1 MRGSLAQ
8 RCPADILSEVQRRRM
23 SGVLSLERDRICRQL
38 FVDAGVFVLFAAS
51 NHPQESLTSLL
62 LARAGSDK
70 AALRQALET
79 KQADELLGTTLV
91 RLGLISRATLLEF
104 TQNHIRR
111 VARAGFGMNDGTW
124 HFDEGALPFREQL
137 DGGLRTSEMILE
149 WTRGIGDA
157 EWVRRRLGNLEIRIQ
172 RDRRPPEGYQGIR
185 LDPAE
190 GFLMSRVDGVA
201 SIREIC
207 MVSPMGDER
216 TLAAILGLSLAGI
229 LEMPEGALELPSP
242 GIAVPEPE
250 PSQILTTGRL
260 KVIPFPARPAAP
272 VAAASAAAPTV
283 APGAAAPGRTS
294 TAPAAG
300 VRPPVRS
307 APHAAAGPAPSAT
320 PGAAPPSAPVT
331 KPPAPPGARQQAA
344 PSKGAGAA
352 ARRPAAAI
360 KPGAG
365 RPAAAAR
372 KPPAPAPPPPPATDA
387 ELEAEMLQRY
397 QGLHNQDLYQVLGVS
412 SGARTDEVR
421 RAYYALA
428 RKFHPDKFRKDE
440 IKAKAEKSFARIT
453 EAYSTLINADLRQKY
468 NEEAAAH
475 AGNRNDNRAADTTE
489 IARQNF
495 RHGRE
500 HLEHGRLAEAL
511 SSLQNACDQDPTRAE
526 YFELLGATQARNP
539 RLRKQAEENLQKA
552 IEISP
557 TSANAYAMLGALYER
572 AGTTD
577 RAREMYRRALQWDP
591 ENALARKALEGEAAA
606 RKSGLFGLFKGRK
619 S

>member
-51 NHPQESLTSLL
+51 NHPQESLTSLVL
-62 LARAGSDK
+62 SRAGSD
-70 AALRQALET
+70 AATLRQALET

-91 RLGLISRATLLEF
+91 RLGLIHRAALLEF
-104 TQNHIRR
+104 TQDHIRR
-111 VARAGFGMNDGTW
+111 VARAGFGMNDGAW
-124 HFDEGALPFREQL
+124 RFDEGALPFREQL

-157 EWVRRRLGNLEIRIQ
+157 EWVRRRLGNLDNRIQ
-172 RDRRPPEGYQGIR
+172 RERRPPEGYQGIR

-190 GFLMSRVDGVA
+190 GYLMSRVDGAA

-216 TLAAILGLSLAGI
+216 TLAAILGLALAGI

-242 GIAVPEPE
+242 GIAAPEPE
-250 PSQILTTGRL
+250 PSPILTTGRL

-272 VAAASAAAPTV
+272 VTAPPAATAPAAAPPI
-283 APGAAAPGRTS
+283 APGAARPGGAP
-294 TAPAAG
+294 TAPAGAQS
-300 VRPPVRS
+300 PVRS
-307 APHAAAGPAPSAT
+307 APHAGAA
-320 PGAAPPSAPVT
+320 AAPPAAPVT
-331 KPPAPPGARQQAA
+331 RPPAPPGARPQTA
-344 PSKGAGAA
+344 PAKGPGVAG
-352 ARRPAAAI
+352 RRPAAAA
-360 KPGAG
+360 KPGAP
-365 RPAAAAR
+365 RPAAGAR

-387 ELEAEMLQRY
+387 ELETEMLQRY

-428 RKFHPDKFRKDE
+428 RKFHPDKFRKEE

-453 EAYSTLINADLRQKY
+453 EAYSTLVNADLRQKY

-475 AGNRNDNRAADTTE
+475 AGHRNDNRAADTTE

-526 YFELLGATQARNP
+526 YFELLGTTQARNP

-557 TSANAYAMLGALYER
+557 TRANAYAMLGSLYER

-591 ENALARKALEGEAAA
+591 ENELARKALEGETPGK
-606 RKSGLFGLFKGRK
+606 KSGLLGLFKGRK